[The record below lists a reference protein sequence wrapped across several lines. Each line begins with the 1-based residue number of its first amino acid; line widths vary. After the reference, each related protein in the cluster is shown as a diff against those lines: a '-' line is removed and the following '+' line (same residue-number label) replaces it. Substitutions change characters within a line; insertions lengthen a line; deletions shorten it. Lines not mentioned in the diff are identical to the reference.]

1 MSPQAL
7 HYYGGAALDGLTMA
21 ANRSSFHKCRF
32 LPKVLMDVSSV
43 SPQTELFG
51 VASPLPIYISPA
63 ANALVGHPEGEMTL
77 VRGVSTFSRSRKN
90 SIDPHLRQRTQESFK
105 GFRPLRRCL
114 SGT

>member
-51 VASPLPIYISPA
+51 VGSPLPIYISPA

-77 VRGVSTFSRSRKN
+77 VRGVSTLSRSR
-90 SIDPHLRQRTQESFK
+90 
-105 GFRPLRRCL
+105 
-114 SGT
+114 